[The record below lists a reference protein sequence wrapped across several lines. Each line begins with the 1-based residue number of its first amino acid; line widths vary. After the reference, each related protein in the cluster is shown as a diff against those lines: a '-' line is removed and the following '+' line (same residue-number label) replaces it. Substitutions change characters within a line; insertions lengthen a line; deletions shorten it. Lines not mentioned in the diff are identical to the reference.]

1 MTASGKPFTTY
12 FICLGNRCRSPFAE
26 GTFRRLTSGLPV
38 EVGSVGTL
46 EHEGL
51 ESPREI
57 HQLARAGGMD
67 LTAHRSRGLRSVP
80 LSDAD
85 LVLGFELAH
94 VAGAVIDGGAP
105 KDKTFRL
112 PELVR
117 LLDDVSAP
125 AHADPAE
132 RARSLVAAANQLRS
146 GGKGFVSGEDVAD
159 PFRGPMKGYEQMAG
173 RITQLT
179 EKLVVQ
185 LFGASPLRR

>member
-1 MTASGKPFTTY
+1 VTSSARPFTTY

-26 GTFRRLTSGLPV
+26 GTFRRLTEGLPV
-38 EVGSVGTL
+38 EVGSAGTL
-46 EHEGL
+46 NHEGL

-57 HQLARAGGMD
+57 HQMARAAGMD
-67 LTAHRSRGLRSVP
+67 LSAHRSRGLGSVP
-80 LSDAD
+80 LPEAD

-105 KDKTFRL
+105 KSKTFRL

-117 LLDDVSAP
+117 LLDGLPPPNES
-125 AHADPAE
+125 DPAE
-132 RARSLVAAANQLRS
+132 RARALVAAAEQARRGS
-146 GGKGFVSGEDVAD
+146 RGFVSGEDVAD

-179 EKLVVQ
+179 EKLVRQ
-185 LFGASPLRR
+185 LFGKTAPR

>member
-1 MTASGKPFTTY
+1 MTASRKPFTAY

-38 EVGSVGTL
+38 EVGSAGTL
-46 EHEGL
+46 DHEGL

-57 HQLARAGGMD
+57 HQLGRAAGMD

-80 LSDAD
+80 LPNAD

-125 AHADPAE
+125 AHADPAQ
-132 RARSLVAAANQLRS
+132 RARALVAAADQARS
-146 GGKGFVSGEDVAD
+146 GGGGFFSGEDVAD
-159 PFRGPMKGYEQMAG
+159 PFGGPMKGYEQMAG

-185 LFGASPLRR
+185 LFGATAPPR